1 MKFAPAHI
9 QTEALEVRVTLD
21 DSPFPLTKK
30 GKFFVF
36 GFGFIYLFT
45 YLLLVFALVLHLRTQ
60 CHLLFADQNVN
71 PVDILNVSFLPPP
84 YLIHALVLLVLLPAH
99 HPSLPL
105 LSLSPAA
112 IRVRAADISHKEC
125 LSGFL
130 NSLLLL
136 LLLP

>member
-45 YLLLVFALVLHLRTQ
+45 YLFTFGFCFGFTSQDTV
-60 CHLLFADQNVN
+60 
-71 PVDILNVSFLPPP
+71 
-84 YLIHALVLLVLLPAH
+84 
-99 HPSLPL
+99 
-105 LSLSPAA
+105 SPA
-112 IRVRAADISHKEC
+112 IC
-125 LSGFL
+125 
-130 NSLLLL
+130 
-136 LLLP
+136 